1 MTEPVGKW
9 AVLVP
14 ELIVSSLERSL
25 EFWCG
30 LLGFQIVYGRPEQG
44 FAYLDLTGA
53 QVMLEEFGK
62 ADRHWVT
69 GDLEYPQGRGVN
81 FQISTGDLAGII
93 GRLNVAGWPLFMQP
107 EEKWY
112 RMDDIET
119 GQRQFLVQDPDGYLL
134 RIASHIGDRPAAA
147 A

>member
-1 MTEPVGKW
+1 MTEPVEKW

-30 LLGFQIVYGRPEQG
+30 LLGFQIAYERPEQG
-44 FAYLDLTGA
+44 FAYLDLAGA

-69 GDLEYPQGRGVN
+69 GDLDYPHGRGVN
-81 FQISTGDLAGII
+81 FQISTGDLEGII
-93 GRLNVAGWPLFMQP
+93 GRLNAAGWPLFMQP

-112 RMDDIET
+112 RMDDVET

-134 RIASHIGDRPAAA
+134 RIASHIGDRPAVAA
-147 A
+147 